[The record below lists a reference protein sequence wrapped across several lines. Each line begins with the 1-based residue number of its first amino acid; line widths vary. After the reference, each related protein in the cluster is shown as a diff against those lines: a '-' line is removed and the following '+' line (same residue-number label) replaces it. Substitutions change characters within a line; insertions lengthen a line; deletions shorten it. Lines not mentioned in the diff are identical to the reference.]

1 MREINYKDFF
11 NEVVSILSHIRE
23 IVVATS
29 LNERVT
35 ARTVYCIC
43 DDLNLYFI
51 TSKAYT
57 KYKQI
62 CKNPNI
68 ALAIN
73 NIQMEG
79 EAEILG
85 HPSSEENSFFKEICE
100 RDKDYME
107 YFNNYSKYKNTILI
121 KVNPKLITVYKGKG
135 AYKYLNL
142 EEKKAYK
149 KGRIN

>member
-1 MREINYKDFF
+1 MKEINYKEFF
-11 NEVVSILSHIRE
+11 YEVVSILSHIKE

-29 LNERVT
+29 YNERIT
-35 ARTVYCIC
+35 ASTVYCIC

-62 CKNPNI
+62 KKNPNI

-73 NIQMEG
+73 NIQIKG
-79 EAEILG
+79 KVEILG
-85 HPSSEENSFFKEICE
+85 HPSSEGNNYFKEICE
-100 RDKDYME
+100 RDKDYIE
-107 YFNNYSKYKNTILI
+107 YYNNYSKYKNTILI
-121 KVNPKLITVYKGKG
+121 KVNPMLITVYKGKG

-149 KGRIN
+149 KGRI